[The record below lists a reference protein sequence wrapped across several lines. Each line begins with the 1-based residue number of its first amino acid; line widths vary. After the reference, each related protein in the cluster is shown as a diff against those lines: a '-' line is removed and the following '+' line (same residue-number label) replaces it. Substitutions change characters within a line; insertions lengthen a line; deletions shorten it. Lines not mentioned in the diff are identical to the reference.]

1 MAEQLVEVNPILNL
15 KTVISK
21 TVISKKNSK
30 CTHASA
36 FEDSCSGTVIASFCA
51 IQPVMMVRLCSQY

>member
-21 TVISKKNSK
+21 KNSK
-30 CTHASA
+30 CTHLKILAA
-36 FEDSCSGTVIASFCA
+36 A
-51 IQPVMMVRLCSQY
+51 L